1 MLLSE
6 KSIKQCYADFSK
18 SASTLGYLIQVGDE
32 ITVLGGKF
40 LMNKSINGRDGI
52 YWEENLQKFMIL
64 ARCK

>member
-18 SASTLGYLIQVGDE
+18 SASTLGYLIQVGDG

-40 LMNKSINGRDGI
+40 LMNLPKNH
-52 YWEENLQKFMIL
+52 YF
-64 ARCK
+64 